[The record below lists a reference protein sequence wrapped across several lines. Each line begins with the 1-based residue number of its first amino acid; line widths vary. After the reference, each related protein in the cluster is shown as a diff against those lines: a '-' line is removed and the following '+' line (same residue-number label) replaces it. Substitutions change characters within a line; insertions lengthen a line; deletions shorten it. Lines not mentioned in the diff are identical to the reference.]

1 MSRTSILSLILV
13 LTLGTALAAQTTLG
27 ERIEPDHIYWVE
39 AGSFSSAELAATLR
53 QDLLSNGYSPV
64 RVLADEVA
72 QRYSVRVGGFPVLAD
87 AHLLFE
93 EMRVDYPGARL
104 ADADLEAERLA
115 GREWTF
121 EPVVAPVGPR
131 EIFNLSER
139 PLSSDEPL
147 RFNNEAAA
155 IADGGQ
161 LLDPVNPELD
171 SVLEDEAMELTVLA
185 KDADDPAL
193 GLAYFVLADVR
204 AGRGEL
210 REALDIA
217 MQVATESLTAS
228 PQKRYEAMWLV
239 ARIHH
244 GMDERMTAYRA
255 YREIE
260 PFINDERDLA
270 RCLVEQQGLLV
281 ELVTHHRTGTRLC
294 GRIRGQEMLDRF
306 GNSTDPDVRH
316 RCATAAS
323 MLAQSHWETDPQLCI
338 DLMHEF
344 IGQYGEFRRE
354 ISIAYIFI
362 GRCNRGLGNLAEARA
377 GYEAV
382 INMSLEDGEH
392 FPNIRHDNEAA
403 VWLAHIC
410 RQMEDQ
416 EAADYYQ
423 RYRESIGNPR
433 SQVSQSWGQGYPSGP
448 RTPPR

>member
-1 MSRTSILSLILV
+1 MSRPSILSLIL
-13 LTLGTALAAQTTLG
+13 ALALGAAVGAQTTLG
-27 ERIEPDHIYWVE
+27 ERVVPEHIYWVE
-39 AGSFSSAELAATLR
+39 AGHFTDADLAATLR
-53 QDLLSNGYSPV
+53 QDLLSRGYSPV
-64 RVLADEVA
+64 HVVTDELA
-72 QRYSVRVGGFPVLAD
+72 QWHSVRVGGFPILAD

-93 EMRVDYPGARL
+93 DMRADYPGARL
-104 ADADLEAERLA
+104 VDADLLAERLA
-115 GREWTF
+115 GREWAF
-121 EPVVAPVGPR
+121 EPVTAPVSPR

-139 PLSSDEPL
+139 PLTSDVPL
-147 RFNNEAAA
+147 RFDNEAAA

-171 SVLEDEAMELTVLA
+171 SEVEQEAVELTVLA
-185 KDADDPAL
+185 KDADDPAR

-217 MQVATESLTAS
+217 MQVATESLAAS

-244 GMDERMTAYRA
+244 GIDERMTAYRA

-260 PFINDERDLA
+260 PFINDDRDLA

-281 ELVTHHRTGTRLC
+281 ELVTHHGTGTRLC
-294 GRIRGQEMLDRF
+294 GRIRGQEILDRF
-306 GNSTDPDVRH
+306 GDSTDPEVRH

-323 MLAQSHWETDPQLCI
+323 MLAQSHWEDDPQLCI

-344 IGQYGEFRRE
+344 IEHCGEFRRE
-354 ISIAYIFI
+354 TSIAYLFI

-382 INMSLEDGEH
+382 LNMGLEEGEH
-392 FPNIRHDNEAA
+392 FPNIRHDEEAA
-403 VWLAHIC
+403 GWLAHIC
-410 RQMEDQ
+410 RQMGDH
-416 EAADYYQ
+416 EAADYYD
-423 RYRESIGNPR
+423 RYRRNIGNPR

-448 RTPPR
+448 PTPPR